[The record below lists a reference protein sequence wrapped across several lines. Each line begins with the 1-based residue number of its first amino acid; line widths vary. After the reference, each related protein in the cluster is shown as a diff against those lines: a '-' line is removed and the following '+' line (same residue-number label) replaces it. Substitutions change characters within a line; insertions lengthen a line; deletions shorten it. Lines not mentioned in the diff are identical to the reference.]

1 LRLAFGLLRHAS
13 GTDRVRLS
21 EVVMNWRIKKRT
33 TIILLVAGLV
43 VLALVGAGSIFW
55 ARTFGHYSPREVF
68 KDVRAG
74 LAAKN
79 VPQPKERVETFLTVR
94 YGPLTEPA
102 NRQRAFLDLF
112 NVEHT
117 KALDFISGRTPASQK
132 EADTQAMADWVAR
145 YRKTMS
151 KEERA
156 ALRACI
162 NSAAGK
168 NMLQRSSAHYMAQE
182 ESIRK
187 AQKPVMT
194 ELTTTLTSLWMP

>member
-1 LRLAFGLLRHAS
+1 MRWH
-13 GTDRVRLS
+13 
-21 EVVMNWRIKKRT
+21 IKKRT
-33 TIILLVAGLV
+33 TMILLATGLG
-43 VLALVGAGSIFW
+43 VLALVGAGSVVW
-55 ARTFGHYSPREVF
+55 TRTFGHYSPWEVF

-79 VPQPKERVETFLTVR
+79 IPQPKERVETFLTVR

-117 KALDFISGRTPASQK
+117 RALDFISGHSPSSQK
-132 EADTQAMADWVAR
+132 EADTQAMADWIAH

-162 NSAAGK
+162 NSEAGR
-168 NMLQRSSAHYMAQE
+168 NMLKRSTADYMAHE

>member
-1 LRLAFGLLRHAS
+1 MSWH
-13 GTDRVRLS
+13 
-21 EVVMNWRIKKRT
+21 IKKRT
-33 TIILLVAGLV
+33 TIILLVAGVVGV
-43 VLALVGAGSIFW
+43 VLIGAGSVLW
-55 ARTFGHYSPREVF
+55 TRTFGHYSPREVF

-74 LAAKN
+74 LAARDIQ
-79 VPQPKERVETFLTVR
+79 QPKARVEAFLTAR
-94 YGPLTEPA
+94 YGPLTDPA

-117 KALDFISGRTPASQK
+117 KALDFIAGHSPAEQQQ
-132 EADTQAMADWVAR
+132 ADTQAMAEWVAQ

-162 NSAAGK
+162 NSEAGK
-168 NMLQRSSAHYMAQE
+168 SMLRRSTAHYMAQE
-182 ESIRK
+182 ESVRK

-194 ELTTTLTSLWMP
+194 ELTATLTSLWMP